1 MVPRFFFFFQ
11 RLVGLL
17 RLRRRCR
24 NCRRKGKIENE
35 ITHEIIHEFYRKEA
49 KRQPRLMG
57 SALFHFLHNFGAM
70 SFTVS
75 IPPIPPV

>member
-1 MVPRFFFFFQ
+1 MDSRFFFCFQ

-49 KRQPRLMG
+49 KRRKRK
-57 SALFHFLHNFGAM
+57 
-70 SFTVS
+70 
-75 IPPIPPV
+75 I